1 MTTHEERSQQRV
13 VRILAGALAVLCVF
27 GGIIYLGKRTS
38 PVREDPKNAAPEQGI
53 LQQEAS
59 GISPLERQYRELFQA
74 LSEDNIH
81 HACALCETILPGL
94 SGDFSSGDS
103 LEREIFLLCESARER
118 ELKNRKALLE
128 KSLAGV
134 PPKALT
140 KRLDIYRQLL
150 VLDEENRGYRVNAR
164 SLEEEILQR
173 ALKEIQ
179 GALKAKDIDKACSL
193 CEELP
198 EFLLVSGDPLQ
209 PLCNT
214 AFEERRKTKT
224 QAILER
230 VKPLPA
236 SDYLGNLRGYR
247 ELTLLDPGKDLYWE
261 KIERYTKSAEK
272 AQEKLL
278 RKANARMSYDVSRGT
293 FWYFPGIA
301 EKRDSRGGAH
311 MYFYLGKKDD
321 GTPPQLRL
329 VCLLPRKEF
338 LPASQLVLSFGNTQY
353 ALPLQREWLHFFEG
367 FLWCDLP
374 LPASSKAL
382 ELLERFSK
390 SAKGSFAFILPG
402 ETQLLG
408 WTLSPEELRSLRQMF
423 ELYETLGQ

>member
-1 MTTHEERSQQRV
+1 MAIHEEKSQQRV
-13 VRILAGALAVLCVF
+13 IRVLGGALVVLCVF

-38 PVREDPKNAAPEQGI
+38 PVREDPKNAAPEQGT
-53 LQQEAS
+53 LQQETPE
-59 GISPLERQYRELFQA
+59 ISPLERQYRELFQA
-74 LSEDNIH
+74 LSKDDVH
-81 HACALCETILPGL
+81 HAYALCQAILPGL

-103 LEREIFLLCESARER
+103 LEREIFLLCESARKR
-118 ELKNRKALLE
+118 ELNNQKALLG
-128 KSLAGV
+128 KKLAGI

-140 KRLDIYRQLL
+140 KRLEIYRQLL
-150 VLDEENRGYRVNAR
+150 VLDEGNRSYRAKAR
-164 SLEEEILQR
+164 SLEEEILQK

-179 GALKAKDIDKACSL
+179 GALKTKDTDKACSL

-198 EFLLVSGDPLQ
+198 EFLLVSGDSLQ
-209 PLCNT
+209 PLCDT
-214 AFEERRKTKT
+214 AFEERRKTRT
-224 QAILER
+224 RTILER

-247 ELTLLDPGKDLYWE
+247 ELALLNPGKDLYWE

-278 RKANARMSYDVSRGT
+278 RKANARISYDVNKGT

-311 MYFYLGKKDD
+311 MYFYIGKKDD

-353 ALPLQREWLHFFEG
+353 ALPLQREWLHFSEG

-374 LPASSKAL
+374 LPASSKGL
-382 ELLERFSK
+382 ELLESFSK
-390 SAKGSFAFILPG
+390 SSKGSFAFTLPG

-408 WTLSPEELRSLRQMF
+408 WTLSPEELHSLRQMF
-423 ELYETLGQ
+423 ELYKTFEQ